1 MTTFMSSD
9 DTGNISMIEVTT
21 KYGKYRIQEKE
32 GGELDIIKIA
42 PFGDGLSIKPIVSNR
57 IMIK

>member
-1 MTTFMSSD
+1 MKVFTDNMKFPQL
-9 DTGNISMIEVTT
+9 IEIATE
-21 KYGKYRIQEKE
+21 YSHYRIQEKE

-57 IMIK
+57 ITIK